1 MKLGIGIVV
10 CVLIAVITSSFSNI
24 LSLSGDTVST
34 LYTISGIMFSIG
46 MSMLVTSNTS
56 DVKNLRM
63 KKVIRKKM
71 KEVSIRYLFCFS
83 FASALYVLL
92 YSRMADGCIHFYQ
105 MIKLN
110 FSDLLVVV
118 MSYSI
123 FYFTVNFLS
132 LRRLNAQIEDAD

>member
-1 MKLGIGIVV
+1 MKLAVGIVV
-10 CVLIAVITSSFSNI
+10 CVLIAVISSSFSTL

-56 DVKNLRM
+56 EVKNQRM

-71 KEVSIRYLFCFS
+71 KEVSNRYLFCFS
-83 FASALYVLL
+83 FVSVLYVLL
-92 YSRMADGCIHFYQ
+92 YARMAEGCIHFYQ

-110 FSDLLVVV
+110 YSDLLVVI

-123 FYFTVNFLS
+123 FYFTINFLS